1 MSEPTSPGRSLAH
14 SSEPTP
20 PDYSS
25 EPAPLDHLSGLALL
39 RDAPHQFSLFA
50 ALRLVERAYADR
62 PRLGESRRASEDA
75 IRLAQPPYLTF
86 VPTELAGLQSPE
98 DGPPR
103 LEEYSFGLFG
113 PNGPLPLHFTEVA
126 YERQRQ
132 LNDPTF
138 SDFLNFLQHRLIALF
153 YRAWAESD
161 PATCH
166 DRPNED
172 RFKLYLGS
180 MLGLGFE
187 ASAARDVVLDHAKL
201 SRAAQF
207 SAQTRSAEGLE
218 DVLADYFELPIGVR
232 SFAPAWLDI
241 PADSYTRLGDRSQNA
256 QLGMGT
262 TLGSAS
268 WQSQHQFEIVIG
280 PLTLTTFEH
289 FLPGTPGLRELAA
302 LVRLYT
308 NDEWSWILR
317 LRLAAREVP
326 AMQLGMG
333 SRLGWTSWVGGR
345 DATAEDVII
354 RGDI

>member
-1 MSEPTSPGRSLAH
+1 MSDLNSLQDESH
-14 SSEPTP
+14 
-20 PDYSS
+20 
-25 EPAPLDHLSGLALL
+25 
-39 RDAPHQFSLFA
+39 RFSLFA
-50 ALRLVERAYADR
+50 ALRLVERVHADR

-75 IRLAQPPYLTF
+75 IRLAQPPHLTF
-86 VPTELAGLQSPE
+86 VPTELAGLQTSE
-98 DGPPR
+98 EAPPR

-113 PNGPLPLHFTEVA
+113 PNGPMPLHFTEVA

-138 SDFLNFLQHRLIALF
+138 SDFINFLQHRLIALF
-153 YRAWAESD
+153 YRAWADSD
-161 PATCH
+161 PATSL
-166 DRPNED
+166 DRPDSD
-172 RFKLYLGS
+172 RFKLYLGA

-187 ASAARDVVLDHAKL
+187 ASAGRDAVLDRAKL

-207 SAQTRSAEGLE
+207 GAQTRSAEGLQ
-218 DVLADYFELPIGVR
+218 DIMADYFELPIEVH

-241 PADSYTRLGDRSQNA
+241 PPQSFTRLGDGSTNA
-256 QLGMGT
+256 QLGVGT

-280 PLTLTTFEH
+280 PLTLATFEN
-289 FLPGTPGLRELAA
+289 FLPGTAGLRELAA

-317 LRLAAREVP
+317 LRLASHEVP
-326 AMQLGMG
+326 AMQLGAG

-345 DATAEDVII
+345 DSTAEDVII
-354 RGDI
+354 RGDACGA

>member
-1 MSEPTSPGRSLAH
+1 MSDLTSL
-14 SSEPTP
+14 
-20 PDYSS
+20 DYSS
-25 EPAPLDHLSGLALL
+25 GLRPLQDEPH
-39 RDAPHQFSLFA
+39 RFSLFA
-50 ALRLVERAYADR
+50 ALRLMERVHADR

-86 VPTELAGLQSPE
+86 VPTELAGLQTDE
-98 DGPPR
+98 EEIPR

-138 SDFLNFLQHRLIALF
+138 SDFINFLQHRLITLF

-161 PATCH
+161 PAASH
-166 DRPNED
+166 DRPGTD

-180 MLGLGFE
+180 ILGLGFD
-187 ASAARDVVLDHAKL
+187 ASARRDAVLDHAKL

-207 SAQTRSAEGLE
+207 GAQTRSAEGLE
-218 DVLADYFELPIGVR
+218 DVLAGYFELPIEVH

-241 PADSYTRLGDRSQNA
+241 PPHSYTRLGDGSPNA
-256 QLGMGT
+256 QLGVGT

-268 WQSQHQFEIVIG
+268 WQSQHQFEIVMG
-280 PLTLTTFEH
+280 PLTLATFEH
-289 FLPGTPGLRELAA
+289 FLPGTAGLRELAA

-317 LRLAAREVP
+317 LRLASHEVP
-326 AMQLGMG
+326 AMQLGAG

-345 DATAEDVII
+345 ESTAEDVII
-354 RGDI
+354 RGDACDA

>member
-1 MSEPTSPGRSLAH
+1 MSDLTS
-14 SSEPTP
+14 

-25 EPAPLDHLSGLALL
+25 GLRPLQHEPH
-39 RDAPHQFSLFA
+39 RFSLFA
-50 ALRLVERAYADR
+50 ALRLMERVYGDR

-75 IRLAQPPYLTF
+75 IRLAQPPHLTF
-86 VPTELAGLQSPE
+86 VPTELAGLQTSE
-98 DGPPR
+98 EALPR

-132 LNDPTF
+132 LGDPTF
-138 SDFLNFLQHRLIALF
+138 SDFINFLQHRLISLF

-161 PATCH
+161 PATTH
-166 DRPNED
+166 DRPDSD
-172 RFKLYLGS
+172 RFKLYLGA
-180 MLGLGFE
+180 MLGLGFQ
-187 ASAARDVVLDHAKL
+187 ASAGRDAVLDQAKL

-207 SAQTRSAEGLE
+207 GAQTRSAEGLE
-218 DVLADYFELPIGVR
+218 DILAGYFELPIAVH

-241 PADSYTRLGDRSQNA
+241 PPQSFTRLGDGSQNA
-256 QLGMGT
+256 QLGVGT

-268 WQSQHQFEIVIG
+268 WQSQHQFEIVLG

-289 FLPGTPGLRELAA
+289 FLPGTAGLRELAA

-317 LRLAAREVP
+317 LRLASHEVP
-326 AMQLGMG
+326 AMRLGSG

-345 DATAEDVII
+345 ESTAEDVII
-354 RGDI
+354 RGDACEA

>member
-1 MSEPTSPGRSLAH
+1 MTDLTA
-14 SSEPTP
+14 
-20 PDYSS
+20 
-25 EPAPLDHLSGLALL
+25 L
-39 RDAPHQFSLFA
+39 RDEPHRFSLFA
-50 ALRLVERAYADR
+50 ALRLMERVYADR

-86 VPTELAGLQSPE
+86 VPTELAGLQASEDTPE
-98 DGPPR
+98 R

-126 YERQRQ
+126 YERERQ

-138 SDFLNFLQHRLIALF
+138 SDFINFLQHRLIALF

-161 PATCH
+161 PTTTH
-166 DRPNED
+166 DRPSHD
-172 RFKLYLGS
+172 RFKLYMGS
-180 MLGLGFE
+180 MLGLGFD
-187 ASAARDVVLDHAKL
+187 ASAGRDAVLDHAKL

-207 SAQTRSAEGLE
+207 GAQTRSAEGLE
-218 DVLADYFELPIGVR
+218 DILAGYFELPIAVH

-241 PADSYTRLGDRSQNA
+241 PPQSFTRLGEGSQNA
-256 QLGMGT
+256 QLGIGT

-268 WQSQHQFEIVIG
+268 WQSQHQFEIVMG
-280 PLTLTTFEH
+280 PLTLATFEH
-289 FLPGTPGLRELAA
+289 FLPGTAGLRELAA

-317 LRLAAREVP
+317 LRLTSREVP
-326 AMQLGMG
+326 AMQLGSG

-345 DATAEDVII
+345 DSTAEDVII
-354 RGDI
+354 RGDACNA

>member
-1 MSEPTSPGRSLAH
+1 MTELTSLQDEPHR
-14 SSEPTP
+14 
-20 PDYSS
+20 
-25 EPAPLDHLSGLALL
+25 
-39 RDAPHQFSLFA
+39 FSLFA
-50 ALRLVERAYADR
+50 ALRLMERAHADR

-86 VPTELAGLQSPE
+86 VPTELAGLHSSE
-98 DGPPR
+98 DTLPR

-113 PNGPLPLHFTEVA
+113 PNGPLPLHLTEVA

-138 SDFLNFLQHRLIALF
+138 SDFINFLQHRLIGLF

-161 PATCH
+161 PATSH
-166 DRPNED
+166 DRPDTD

-187 ASAARDVVLDHAKL
+187 ASAGRDAVLDHAKL

-207 SAQTRSAEGLE
+207 SAQTRSAEGLQ
-218 DVLADYFELPIGVR
+218 DVLADYFELPIEVR

-241 PADSYTRLGDRSQNA
+241 PPHSFTRLGDGSQNA
-256 QLGMGT
+256 QLGVGT

-268 WQSQHQFEIVIG
+268 WQCQHQFEIAIG

-289 FLPGTPGLRELAA
+289 FLPGTAGLRELAA

-317 LRLAAREVP
+317 LRLASYEVP
-326 AMQLGMG
+326 AMQLGIG

-345 DATAEDVII
+345 DSTAEDVII
-354 RGDI
+354 RGDACDA

>member
-1 MSEPTSPGRSLAH
+1 MSELTSLQD
-14 SSEPTP
+14 EP
-20 PDYSS
+20 
-25 EPAPLDHLSGLALL
+25 H
-39 RDAPHQFSLFA
+39 RFSLFA
-50 ALRLVERAYADR
+50 ALRLMERVHADR

-75 IRLAQPPYLTF
+75 IRLAQPPYLIF
-86 VPTELAGLQSPE
+86 VPTELVGLQSPE
-98 DGPPR
+98 DALPR

-138 SDFLNFLQHRLIALF
+138 SDFINFLQHRLIALF

-161 PATCH
+161 PATSH
-166 DRPNED
+166 DRPDTD

-180 MLGLGFE
+180 MLGLGFN
-187 ASAARDVVLDHAKL
+187 ASAGRDAVLDHAKL

-207 SAQTRSAEGLE
+207 SSQTRSAEGLQ
-218 DVLADYFELPIGVR
+218 DILADYFELPIEVH
-232 SFAPAWLDI
+232 SFAPTWLDI
-241 PADSYTRLGDRSQNA
+241 PPHSYTRLGDGSQNA
-256 QLGMGT
+256 QLGVGT

-268 WQSQHQFEIVIG
+268 WQSQHQFEIVVG

-289 FLPGTPGLRELAA
+289 FLPGTAGLRELAA

-317 LRLAAREVP
+317 LRLTSHEVP
-326 AMQLGMG
+326 AMQLGVG
-333 SRLGWTSWVGGR
+333 TRLGWTSWVGGR
-345 DATAEDVII
+345 ESTAEDVII
-354 RGDI
+354 RGDACDA

>member
-1 MSEPTSPGRSLAH
+1 MSDVTSQDS
-14 SSEPTP
+14 
-20 PDYSS
+20 
-25 EPAPLDHLSGLALL
+25 SGLASL
-39 RDAPHQFSLFA
+39 RDEPHRFSLFA
-50 ALRLVERAYADR
+50 ALRLMERVYGDR

-75 IRLAQPPYLTF
+75 IRLAQPPFLTF

-98 DGPPR
+98 EAVPR
-103 LEEYSFGLFG
+103 LEEYSFGLLG

-138 SDFLNFLQHRLIALF
+138 SDFINFLQHRLIALF

-161 PATCH
+161 PATSH
-166 DRPNED
+166 DRPDSD
-172 RFKLYLGS
+172 RFRLYLGA

-187 ASAARDVVLDHAKL
+187 ASAGRDAVLDRAKL

-207 SAQTRSAEGLE
+207 SAQTRSAEGLQ
-218 DVLADYFELPIGVR
+218 DILAGYFELPIDVH

-241 PADSYTRLGDRSQNA
+241 PPHSYTRLGDGSQNA
-256 QLGMGT
+256 QLGIGA

-280 PLTLTTFEH
+280 PLTLATFEH
-289 FLPGTPGLRELAA
+289 FLPGTAGLRELAA

-317 LRLAAREVP
+317 LRLASREVP
-326 AMQLGMG
+326 AMRLGSG

-345 DATAEDVII
+345 DSTAEDVII
-354 RGDI
+354 RGDACGA

>member
-1 MSEPTSPGRSLAH
+1 MSEF
-14 SSEPTP
+14 TP
-20 PDYSS
+20 PIDSS
-25 EPAPLDHLSGLALL
+25 KLSSLQDEPH
-39 RDAPHQFSLFA
+39 RFSLFA
-50 ALRLVERAYADR
+50 ALRLMERAYADR

-75 IRLAQPPYLTF
+75 IRLTQPPYLTF
-86 VPTELAGLQSPE
+86 APTELAGLEIPDS
-98 DGPPR
+98 GPPR

-138 SDFLNFLQHRLIALF
+138 NDFINLLQHRLIALF
-153 YRAWAESD
+153 YRAWAEAD
-161 PATCH
+161 PATSH
-166 DRPNED
+166 DRPHAD
-172 RFKLYLGS
+172 RFKLYVGS
-180 MLGLGFE
+180 MLGLGFS
-187 ASAARDVVLDHAKL
+187 ASAARDAVLDHAKL

-207 SAQTRSAEGLE
+207 GAQTRSAEGLQ
-218 DVLADYFELPIGVR
+218 DVLADYFELPIEVR

-241 PADSYTRLGDRSQNA
+241 PPASYTRLGDPSENA
-256 QLGMGT
+256 QLGIGT
-262 TLGSAS
+262 TLGSGS

-289 FLPGTPGLRELAA
+289 FLPGTAGLRELAA

-317 LRLAAREVP
+317 LRLASHEVP
-326 AMQLGMG
+326 AMSLGAG

-345 DATAEDVII
+345 EATAEDVVI
-354 RGDI
+354 RGDACGA